1 MPRDVMPRYHDDDGL
16 DRLANTPAKPGAGFF
31 EQLMSGSEAT
41 TSIGIDVREAV
52 YEAIQQLDDN
62 YRFIIEA
69 RYVHGMSFSEI
80 ASTIGFSSKSS
91 AYDKLKEA
99 EEQLRLVLL
108 DSSTIRFFLGEK
120 MDTWNEAAQFEISR
134 ITTSLKANYKFDG
147 DLFSDYSRMIAD
159 AVRCGDESVIV
170 VYAWYTAIE
179 AARCLE
185 TMGEWSPEEILDTLV
200 SKQHDYGHDNINAFG
215 QIGIAVRLSDK
226 IARYYNL
233 IRRDR
238 EAKNEPFIDCL
249 KDMVGYGVISAMLGV
264 GTFDYELV
272 GDFK

>member
-1 MPRDVMPRYHDDDGL
+1 MPRDVMPRMYDDDGL
-16 DRLANTPAKPGAGFF
+16 DRLSNMPAKPGLSFF
-31 EQLMSGSEAT
+31 EQLMSNTEAP
-41 TSIGIDVREAV
+41 TSIGVDVREAV
-52 YEAIQQLDDN
+52 YDAIQQLDEGH
-62 YRFIIEA
+62 RFIIEA

-80 ASTIGFSSKSS
+80 ATTIGFNSKSS

-120 MDTWNEAAQFEISR
+120 MDTWNEAAEFEISR
-134 ITTSLKANYKFDG
+134 ISSSLKANYKFNG
-147 DLFSDYSRMIAD
+147 DLFWDYARMIAD

-185 TMGEWSPEEILDTLV
+185 TLDEWNPEEILEILV

-272 GDFK
+272 GDSK